1 MDIGCGTGIPL
12 TRHLVNILTSKIERK
27 FDGILAWDSL
37 FHIPLDRQENI
48 IKKIIGLLN
57 TNGVFL
63 FTTGGK
69 YGELLT
75 DMFDEK
81 FYYSSLSN
89 DQYKNILEKEKC
101 QVIIKEIDNPSSHG
115 HRVICCRKN

>member
-1 MDIGCGTGIPL
+1 M
-12 TRHLVNILTSKIERK
+12 
-27 FDGILAWDSL
+27 
-37 FHIPLDRQENI
+37 
-48 IKKIIGLLN
+48 LN
-57 TNGVFL
+57 TNGVSL

-69 YGELLT
+69 YGELVT

-101 QVIIKEIDNPSSHG
+101 QVIINEIDNPSSHG